1 VRKLMLLGAVF
12 ILTGSLFYADAPM
25 IGTWK
30 INFAKSRIPAGSK
43 AANFKDGITVF
54 REIEND
60 LIEGV
65 STETQKD
72 GKIIVIKSTFP
83 KSGGFQ
89 TYQQGGPAQGISILC
104 VVIDQYTMYLVHL
117 ANGKQVFLRRVTVSQ
132 DFKTITLEAKGN
144 DAQGTPVD
152 VLLLYEKQ

>member
-1 VRKLMLLGAVF
+1 MHKLMMLVAVF
-12 ILTGSLFYADAPM
+12 ILTGSLFSADAHM

-30 INFAKSRIPAGSK
+30 LNFTKSRIPAGSK
-43 AANFKDGITVF
+43 AANFKEGITVF
-54 REIEND
+54 REIENE

-72 GKIIVIKSTFP
+72 GKIIVSKSTFP

-104 VVIDQYTMYLVHL
+104 VVIDQYTIYLVHL
-117 ANGKQVFLRRVTVSQ
+117 ANGKQVFLRRVTFSQ
-132 DFKTITLEAKGN
+132 DLKTFTLEAKGN
-144 DAQGTPVD
+144 DAQGNTVD